1 MRPVFRGRI
10 LVVVFYYSA
19 RPFWMFLVYYRKTR
33 RSRSQTFFLFFGLFT
48 TPQICTTLKHTHSQ
62 ENEANLNLHICRQGD
77 AVQPARDAVPGP

>member
-48 TPQICTTLKHTHSQ
+48 TPQICTTLKKMKQ
-62 ENEANLNLHICRQGD
+62 ILNLHICRQGD